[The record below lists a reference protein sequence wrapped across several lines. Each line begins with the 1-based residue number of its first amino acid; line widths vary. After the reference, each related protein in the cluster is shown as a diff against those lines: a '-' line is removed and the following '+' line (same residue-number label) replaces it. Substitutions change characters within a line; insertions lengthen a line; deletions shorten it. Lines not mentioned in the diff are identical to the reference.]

1 MIIEIES
8 TEIIAYSL
16 LKHVENEFMELSYSD
31 IWKRAAILEDN
42 ITSVRS
48 ECDMISIDA
57 FRCRFPMHVTMNDH
71 ALEVRNIKE
80 IESDIRRL
88 LPNTEI
94 IDLLDFK
101 L

>member
-1 MIIEIES
+1 MIVEIES
-8 TEIIAYSL
+8 TEIIAYSIL
-16 LKHVENEFMELSYSD
+16 RQIEEDYLELSYSD
-31 IWKRAAILEDN
+31 IWERAALLEEN
-42 ITSVRS
+42 IPSVRS

-57 FRCRFPMHVTMNDH
+57 FRCRFPMHVNMNEH

-94 IDLLDFK
+94 IELLDFT

>member
-1 MIIEIES
+1 MIVEIES

-16 LKHVENEFMELSYSD
+16 LKHVENDCLELSYSE
-31 IWKRAAILEDN
+31 IWKRAAILEEN

-57 FRCRFPMHVTMNDH
+57 FRCRFPTHVIMNDH
-71 ALEVRNIKE
+71 AIVVRNIRE

-88 LPNTEI
+88 LPNNEI
-94 IDLLDFK
+94 IELLDIK